1 MTKEARGVVYSEH
14 WITSSSTSLS
24 VSSPLWTLLLFPAA
38 ELFPNNHR
46 LSFSPLFTAFL
57 CTTKAW
63 QKQHQE
69 NDKRMKAM
77 YSFSNLLIH
86 SELAYHFLGAQ
97 LLLQNHTVQ
106 TRRLTFSSFSTLLP
120 VFTIL
125 LTVANV
131 LKNLLDAPIPHKSS
145 LSFSLS
151 EFFFSWS
158 HTKNLRNLSLRE
170 LFLPLVSHEEHLNSL
185 CFSCVSP
192 LSLLHHIHCAQITE
206 TNRTNF
212 IALKNSNST
221 VERRYLSVAGCKN
234 SN

>member
-57 CTTKAW
+57 CTTKA
-63 QKQHQE
+63 
-69 NDKRMKAM
+69 
-77 YSFSNLLIH
+77 
-86 SELAYHFLGAQ
+86 
-97 LLLQNHTVQ
+97 
-106 TRRLTFSSFSTLLP
+106 FSSFSTLLP

-145 LSFSLS
+145 LSLCLS
-151 EFFFSWS
+151 ELFFSWS
-158 HTKNLRNLSLRE
+158 HKKNSRNLSLRE
-170 LFLPLVSHEEHLNSL
+170 LFLPLVSHKEHLNSL

-192 LSLLHHIHCAQITE
+192 LSLLHHIHCAEVTE
-206 TNRTNF
+206 TNRTNS
-212 IALKNSNST
+212 IDLKNSNNT

>member
-1 MTKEARGVVYSEH
+1 MTKEARGVVYSER
-14 WITSSSTSLS
+14 WITSSSSTSLS
-24 VSSPLWTLLLFPAA
+24 VSSPLRTLLLFPAA
-38 ELFPNNHR
+38 ELFHNNHR

-63 QKQHQE
+63 RKQHQN

-86 SELAYHFLGAQ
+86 SELAYHFLGVQ

-120 VFTIL
+120 VLTIL

-145 LSFSLS
+145 LSLSLS
-151 EFFFSWS
+151 ELFFSGV
-158 HTKNLRNLSLRE
+158 TQK
-170 LFLPLVSHEEHLNSL
+170 
-185 CFSCVSP
+185 
-192 LSLLHHIHCAQITE
+192 T
-206 TNRTNF
+206 
-212 IALKNSNST
+212 
-221 VERRYLSVAGCKN
+221 
-234 SN
+234 

>member
-1 MTKEARGVVYSEH
+1 VTKEARGVVYSEH

-24 VSSPLWTLLLFPAA
+24 VSSPLRTLLLFPAA
-38 ELFPNNHR
+38 ELFHNNHR

-63 QKQHQE
+63 QKQHQD

-86 SELAYHFLGAQ
+86 SEPAYHFLGAQ
-97 LLLQNHTVQ
+97 LLLQNHSVQ

-145 LSFSLS
+145 LSLSELFFSGVTQKTEEIFLSENCFSLL
-151 EFFFSWS
+151 S
-158 HTKNLRNLSLRE
+158 HTKNTSILSVS
-170 LFLPLVSHEEHLNSL
+170 LVSLPCL
-185 CFSCVSP
+185 AC
-192 LSLLHHIHCAQITE
+192 ITY
-206 TNRTNF
+206 
-212 IALKNSNST
+212 T
-221 VERRYLSVAGCKN
+221 VHKL
-234 SN
+234 

>member
-1 MTKEARGVVYSEH
+1 
-14 WITSSSTSLS
+14 
-24 VSSPLWTLLLFPAA
+24 
-38 ELFPNNHR
+38 

-69 NDKRMKAM
+69 NGKRMKAM
-77 YSFSNLLIH
+77 FSFLNHLIH

-145 LSFSLS
+145 LFLSLRTL
-151 EFFFSWS
+151 FLWS
-158 HTKNLRNLSLRE
+158 HKKNLRNLSLRE
-170 LFLPLVSHEEHLNSL
+170 LFLPLVSHKKHLNSL

-192 LSLLHHIHCAQITE
+192 LSLLRHIHSAQITE
-206 TNRTNF
+206 TNRTNS
-212 IALKNSNST
+212 IDLKNSNRT
-221 VERRYLSVAGCKN
+221 VEEGRYLSVAGCKN

>member
-1 MTKEARGVVYSEH
+1 
-14 WITSSSTSLS
+14 
-24 VSSPLWTLLLFPAA
+24 
-38 ELFPNNHR
+38 

-63 QKQHQE
+63 QKQHQD

-77 YSFSNLLIH
+77 SSFSNLLIH
-86 SELAYHFLGAQ
+86 SELAHHFLGVQ

-151 EFFFSWS
+151 ELFFSGVTQKLKKSFSQRTVSPSCLTRKTLEFSLFLLCLSLVSLAS
-158 HTKNLRNLSLRE
+158 HTLYTNYRNKQ
-170 LFLPLVSHEEHLNSL
+170 NQ
-185 CFSCVSP
+185 
-192 LSLLHHIHCAQITE
+192 LH
-206 TNRTNF
+206 
-212 IALKNSNST
+212 
-221 VERRYLSVAGCKN
+221 
-234 SN
+234 